1 MKHVVSSLSRLSI
14 RLPRILAGL
23 IAGFFVI
30 ASVAGCEKGEKAGP
44 PGPPEVQVVD
54 VIQKDVP
61 VYKEWIGTTDGFV
74 NATIRAQVQGY
85 LVKQNYRE
93 GDFVKTGQALF
104 EIDPRTFQAAL
115 DQSKGALDQAKGIL
129 EQYKADVA
137 VQEARWA
144 TAKANLARI
153 KPLAE
158 QNAVSQKDLDDA
170 VGAEES
176 TRSSVVAAKASVV
189 AAGASVVAAQA
200 NLEKAALDVGFTK
213 VTSPID
219 GIAGIAKAQ
228 IGNLVGPSS
237 TQELTSVSTLNPIKV
252 YINISEQEYLWARQT
267 SENVE
272 KVPLELILADGS
284 IFPQKGQFYLA
295 DRQVDVMTGTL
306 KLGAIF
312 PNPGNLL
319 RPGQYGKIRA
329 QMSLLRGALLVPQRA
344 VGDVQGSFMVAV
356 VGPDNKVDIRR
367 VKPSEKVGSLWVI
380 DEGLKP
386 GEKVIAEGIQKV
398 RQGMVVAPK
407 HVEAEAQAKPETGAQ
422 APAKPEAASKP
433 EPKQEAPAKPKKR

>member
-1 MKHVVSSLSRLSI
+1 
-14 RLPRILAGL
+14 
-23 IAGFFVI
+23 
-30 ASVAGCEKGEKAGP
+30 
-44 PGPPEVQVVD
+44 
-54 VIQKDVP
+54 
-61 VYKEWIGTTDGFV
+61 
-74 NATIRAQVQGY
+74 
-85 LVKQNYRE
+85 
-93 GDFVKTGQALF
+93 
-104 EIDPRTFQAAL
+104 
-115 DQSKGALDQAKGIL
+115 
-129 EQYKADVA
+129 

-200 NLEKAALDVGFTK
+200 NLEKAALDLGFTK
-213 VTSPID
+213 VSSPIG

-237 TQELTSVSTLNPIKV
+237 TQELTSVSTLDPIKV
-252 YINISEQEYLWARQT
+252 YINVSEQEYLSTRE
-267 SENVE
+267 SNE
-272 KVPLELILADGS
+272 KVEAIPLDLILADGS
-284 IFPQKGQFYLA
+284 IFPQKGRFYLA
-295 DRQVDVMTGTL
+295 DRQVDVTTGTL

-319 RPGQYGKIRA
+319 RPGQYGRIRA
-329 QMSLLRGALLVPQRA
+329 QMSVLRGALLVPQRA
-344 VGDVQGSFMVAV
+344 VGDVQGSSMVAV

-367 VKPSEKVGSLWVI
+367 VKPSEKAGSLWVI

-386 GEKVIAEGIQKV
+386 GEKVVAEGIQKV
-398 RQGMVVAPK
+398 RQGMTVSPKPFVAE
-407 HVEAEAQAKPETGAQ
+407 VQAKPETGAQ
-422 APAKPEAASKP
+422 APAKTEAAAKP
-433 EPKQEAPAKPKKR
+433 EPKQEAPAKEKKR

>member
-1 MKHVVSSLSRLSI
+1 VA
-14 RLPRILAGL
+14 AG
-23 IAGFFVI
+23 
-30 ASVAGCEKGEKAGP
+30 SQKDEKAGP
-44 PGPPEVQVVD
+44 PGPPAVEVVD

-61 VYKEWIGTTDGFV
+61 IYKEWIGTTDGFV

-93 GDFVKTGQALF
+93 GDVVKTGQALF

-115 DQSKGALDQAKGIL
+115 DQSKGSLDQAKGIL
-129 EQYKADVA
+129 EQSKADVA

-200 NLEKAALDVGFTK
+200 NLEKAALDLGFTK
-213 VTSPID
+213 VSSPIG

-237 TQELTSVSTLNPIKV
+237 TQELTSVSTLDPIKV
-252 YINISEQEYLWARQT
+252 YINVSEQEYLSTRE
-267 SENVE
+267 SNE
-272 KVPLELILADGS
+272 KVEAIPLDLILADGS
-284 IFPQKGQFYLA
+284 IFPQKGRFYLA
-295 DRQVDVMTGTL
+295 DRQVDVTTGTL

-319 RPGQYGKIRA
+319 RPGQYGRIRA
-329 QMSLLRGALLVPQRA
+329 QMSVLRGALLVPQRA
-344 VGDVQGSFMVAV
+344 VGDVQGSSMVAV

-367 VKPSEKVGSLWVI
+367 VKPSEKAGSLWVI

-386 GEKVIAEGIQKV
+386 GEKVVAEGIQKV
-398 RQGMVVAPK
+398 RQGMTVSPKPFVAE
-407 HVEAEAQAKPETGAQ
+407 VQAKPETGAQ
-422 APAKPEAASKP
+422 APAKTEAAAKP
-433 EPKQEAPAKPKKR
+433 EPKQEAPAKEKKR